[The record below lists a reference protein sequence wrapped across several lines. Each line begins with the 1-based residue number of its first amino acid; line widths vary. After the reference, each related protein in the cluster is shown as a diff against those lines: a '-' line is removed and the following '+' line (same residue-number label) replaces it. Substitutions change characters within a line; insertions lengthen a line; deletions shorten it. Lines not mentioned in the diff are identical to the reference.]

1 LAAPRVRS
9 RTSSALALALASAF
23 GWTPDPLGFGELEE
37 GTMASISRESPS
49 LFLRNATGLVKG
61 WSGFDAFT
69 YSFMAIN
76 LVTLG
81 MFYSLAVFAY
91 VPGASPVLSII
102 LSAIAVTFLA
112 VAYSGLISAMPRAGG
127 DYVWQSRILDGI
139 PGIVTS
145 AIVGAVGAYL
155 VAQAAGM
162 DGTVALVVGV
172 VGLVVGGLIGRL
184 RGGIGFILSATGWWF
199 ILAMWAPI
207 YGAILK
213 LEFFQPLAA
222 LFGSADGVD
231 FFGSDNGTLF
241 VSIVVVILTAGLV
254 ALGMAGYARIQRW
267 CLYAGLLGFAIMA
280 VLMVVSSQTDFQAAF
295 DRASSSLFGVSGAYD
310 KTIADAATND
320 LFTGSLDPLAM
331 GDNFGDTLMAT
342 LAMIPFM
349 MFWIL
354 YPNWGSTLYGE
365 VRGSGDFRKV
375 LRGMLGGIWVTAI
388 LAIVFVLLAAKTFGW
403 LFFNATNVNF
413 INWFYGYTTTDPTVP
428 IWSYP
433 PLLVSYLIDNTIF
446 QIAMVILFGA
456 WFLGWSGTLFLSSTR
471 MIFAA
476 AFDRVLP
483 ESAARVSE
491 GRGVPI
497 VALLYIM
504 IPAVLVSIAYSYS
517 AEVRALTLDATL
529 VIAVTFLGS
538 SVAATILPWY
548 KPRIFDNSPVAHLK
562 MVISGAGLIT
572 SIILA
577 WTIYLWLS
585 DPLYGIGV
593 GNTNSIIFLGAL
605 YGLAALVYVGARL
618 YRRSQGVDL
627 DAIHGEIPA
636 E

>member
-1 LAAPRVRS
+1 
-9 RTSSALALALASAF
+9 
-23 GWTPDPLGFGELEE
+23 
-37 GTMASISRESPS
+37 MASETSATPA

-69 YSFMAIN
+69 YSFMSVN

-91 VPGASPVLSII
+91 VPTASPVLSIV
-102 LSAIAVTFLA
+102 LAAIAVTFMA
-112 VAYSGLISAMPRAGG
+112 VAYSGLIAAMPRAGG
-127 DYVWQSRILDGI
+127 DYIWQSRVLDGL
-139 PGIVTS
+139 PGI
-145 AIVGAVGAYL
+145 IVGAVLGGVTGYL
-155 VAQAAGM
+155 VSGAFGM
-162 DGTVALVVGV
+162 DSTLALGGGA
-172 VGLVVGGLIGRL
+172 VGLVIGGFVGSLK
-184 RGGIGFILSATGWWF
+184 GGVGFVLAATGWWF
-199 ILAMWAPI
+199 ILALWAPI
-207 YGAILK
+207 YGAILN

-222 LFGSADGVD
+222 LLGSVDGLN
-231 FFGSDNGTLF
+231 FFISENGILF
-241 VSIVVVILTAGLV
+241 VSIITIVLTSGLV

-267 CLYAGLLGFAIMA
+267 CLYAGLLGL
-280 VLMVVSSQTDFQAAF
+280 VLMFALMAISSQADFKAAF
-295 DRASSSLFGVSGAYD
+295 DRANLSMFGVANAYD
-310 KTIADAATND
+310 TTIANAAVNDA
-320 LFTGSLDPLAM
+320 FTGSLEPFSM
-331 GDNFGDTLMAT
+331 GDDMGATLMAT

-349 MFWIL
+349 LFWIL

-375 LRGMLGGIWVTAI
+375 LRGMLGGIWVTAG
-388 LAIVFVLLAAKTFGW
+388 LAIVFVALAAKTFGW

-413 INWFYGYTTTDPTVP
+413 INYFYVYTDTPPTVP

-433 PLLVSYLIDNTIF
+433 PLIASYLVDNTIF
-446 QIAMVILFGA
+446 QIAVVVLFGA

-491 GRGVPI
+491 RRAVPI
-497 VALLYIM
+497 IALLFIM
-504 IPAVLVSIAYSYS
+504 VPSIFLSVAYAYSPT
-517 AEVRALTLDATL
+517 VRGWTLDATL

-538 SVAATILPWY
+538 SIAAAILPWY
-548 KPRIFDNSPVAHLK
+548 KPQIFDNSPVAHLK
-562 MVISGAGLIT
+562 LVVSGAGLIT
-572 SIILA
+572 AIILA
-577 WTIYLWLS
+577 WTVYLWLS

-593 GNTNSIIFLGAL
+593 GNAESIKFLAAL
-605 YGLAALVYVGARL
+605 YALGALVYVIARL

-627 DAIHGEIPA
+627 DAIHSEIPA

>member
-1 LAAPRVRS
+1 
-9 RTSSALALALASAF
+9 
-23 GWTPDPLGFGELEE
+23 
-37 GTMASISRESPS
+37 MASGNIAAPS

-69 YSFMAIN
+69 YSFMSVN

-91 VPGASPVLSII
+91 VPKASPVGSIV
-102 LSAIAVTFLA
+102 LAAIAVTFLA
-112 VAYSGLISAMPRAGG
+112 VAYSGLIAAMPRAGG
-127 DYVWQSRILDGI
+127 DYVWQSRVLDGV
-139 PGIVTS
+139 PGI
-145 AIVGAVGAYL
+145 AAGAVVGGVAGFL
-155 VAQAAGM
+155 VANSFALGDAG
-162 DGTVALVVGV
+162 ALGGGV
-172 VGLVVGGLIGRL
+172 VGLIVGGFIGRL
-184 RGGIGFILSATGWWF
+184 KGGIGFVLAATGWWF
-199 ILAMWAPI
+199 ILALWAPI
-207 YGAILK
+207 YGAIAK
-213 LEFFQPLAA
+213 IEFFQPLAA
-222 LFGSADGVD
+222 LFGSADGVS
-231 FFGSDNGTLF
+231 FFGSDNGTFF
-241 VSIVVVILTAGLV
+241 VSIVVIILTSGLV

-267 CLYAGLLGFAIMA
+267 CLWAGLIGFAIMI
-280 VLMVVSSQTDFQAAF
+280 VLMLISSQADFKVAF

-310 KTIADAATND
+310 KTIADSAAND
-320 LFTGSLDPLAM
+320 LFTGSLDPLAL
-331 GDNFGDTLMAT
+331 GDNITDTLTAT

-349 MFWIL
+349 LFWIL

-375 LRGMLGGIWVTAI
+375 LRGMLGGIWVTAG

-413 INWFYGYTTTDPTVP
+413 INNFYGYTTTAPTVP
-428 IWSYP
+428 VWSYP
-433 PLLVSYLIDNTIF
+433 PLIVSYLVDNTIF
-446 QIAMVILFGA
+446 QIAMVVLFGA

-491 GRGVPI
+491 RRAVPI

-504 IPAVLVSIAYSYS
+504 IPSVFLSAAYAYS
-517 AEVRALTLDATL
+517 ATVRGWTLDATL

-538 SVAATILPWY
+538 TVAAAILPWY
-548 KPRIFDNSPVAHLK
+548 KPKIFDNSPVAHLK
-562 MVISGAGLIT
+562 LVVSGAGLIT
-572 SIILA
+572 SIILV
-577 WTIYLWLS
+577 WVIYLWFA

-593 GNTNSIIFLGAL
+593 GNAESIKFLGAL
-605 YGLAALVYVGARL
+605 YGFGALLYVVARL

-627 DAIHGEIPA
+627 DAIHSEIPA

>member
-1 LAAPRVRS
+1 
-9 RTSSALALALASAF
+9 
-23 GWTPDPLGFGELEE
+23 
-37 GTMASISRESPS
+37 MASVSRETPS

-69 YSFMAIN
+69 YSFMSVN

-91 VPGASPVLSII
+91 VPAASPVLSIV

-112 VAYSGLISAMPRAGG
+112 VAYAGLIAVMPRAGG

-139 PGIVTS
+139 PGIAAG
-145 AIVGAVGAYL
+145 AIVGGIAAYL
-155 VAQAAGM
+155 VAQAAGF
-162 DGTVALVVGV
+162 DSTLALVAGVVGV
-172 VGLVVGGLIGRL
+172 VVGGLIGRL
-184 RGGIGFILSATGWWF
+184 RGGIGFVLAATGWWF

-222 LFGSADGVD
+222 LIGSSDGVT
-231 FFGSDNGTLF
+231 FFGSDNGTLV
-241 VSIVVVILTAGLV
+241 VSIIVIILTSGLV

-267 CLYAGLLGFAIMA
+267 CLYAGLLGFAIMV
-280 VLMVVSSQTDFQAAF
+280 VLMLVSTQADFQAAF
-295 DRASSSLFGVSGAYD
+295 DRASSSLFGVTGAYD
-310 KTIADAATND
+310 KTIADAAAND
-320 LFTGSLDPLAM
+320 GFTGSLDPLAP
-331 GDNFGDTLMAT
+331 GADVGATLTAT

-349 MFWIL
+349 LFWIL

-375 LRGMLGGIWVTAI
+375 LRGMLGGIWVTAG

-428 IWSYP
+428 VWSYP
-433 PLLVSYLIDNTIF
+433 PLLASYLVDNRIF
-446 QIAMVILFGA
+446 QIAMVVLFGV
-456 WFLGWSGTLFLSSTR
+456 WFLGLSGTLFLSSTR

-491 GRGVPI
+491 GRGVPV
-497 VALLYIM
+497 VALLFIM
-504 IPAVLVSIAYSYS
+504 IPAVLVSIAYSFS

-538 SVAATILPWY
+538 TVAATILPWY
-548 KPRIFDNSPVAHLK
+548 KPRIFDNSPVAHLRLL
-562 MVISGAGLIT
+562 ISGAGLIM

-577 WTIYLWLS
+577 WTIYLWLT

-593 GNTNSIIFLGAL
+593 GNTNSIIFLGIL

-627 DAIHGEIPA
+627 DAIHAEIPA

>member
-1 LAAPRVRS
+1 
-9 RTSSALALALASAF
+9 
-23 GWTPDPLGFGELEE
+23 
-37 GTMASISRESPS
+37 MASVSSETPS

-69 YSFMAIN
+69 YSFMSVN

-91 VPGASPVLSII
+91 VPAASPVLSIV

-112 VAYSGLISAMPRAGG
+112 VAYAGLIAVMPRAGG

-139 PGIVTS
+139 PGIAAGV
-145 AIVGAVGAYL
+145 IVGGIAAYL
-155 VAQAAGM
+155 VAQAAGL
-162 DGTVALVVGV
+162 DSTVALVAGLVGV
-172 VGLVVGGLIGRL
+172 VVGGLIGRL
-184 RGGIGFILSATGWWF
+184 RGGIGFVLAATGWWF

-222 LFGSADGVD
+222 LIGSSDGVT
-231 FFGSDNGTLF
+231 FFGSDNGTLV
-241 VSIVVVILTAGLV
+241 VSIIVIILTSGLV

-267 CLYAGLLGFAIMA
+267 CLYAGLLGFAIMV
-280 VLMVVSSQTDFQAAF
+280 VLMLVSTQADFQAAF
-295 DRASSSLFGVSGAYD
+295 DRASSSLFGVTGAYD
-310 KTIADAATND
+310 KTIADAAAND
-320 LFTGSLDPLAM
+320 GFTGSLDPLAL
-331 GDNFGDTLMAT
+331 GADAGATLTAT

-349 MFWIL
+349 LFWIL

-375 LRGMLGGIWVTAI
+375 LRGMLGGIWVTTA
-388 LAIVFVLLAAKTFGW
+388 LAIAFVLLAAKTFGW

-428 IWSYP
+428 VWSYP
-433 PLLVSYLIDNTIF
+433 PLLASYLVDNRIF
-446 QIAMVILFGA
+446 QIALMVLFGA

-491 GRGVPI
+491 RRGVPV
-497 VALLYIM
+497 VALLFIM
-504 IPAVLVSIAYSYS
+504 IPAVIVSVLYSYS
-517 AEVRALTLDATL
+517 ADVRALTLDATL

-538 SVAATILPWY
+538 TVAATILPWY
-548 KPRIFDNSPVAHLK
+548 KPRIFDNSPVAHLRLL
-562 MVISGAGLIT
+562 ISGAGLIM

-577 WTIYLWLS
+577 WTIYLWLT

-593 GNTNSIIFLGAL
+593 GNTNSIIFLGIL

-627 DAIHGEIPA
+627 DAIHSEIPA

>member
-1 LAAPRVRS
+1 
-9 RTSSALALALASAF
+9 
-23 GWTPDPLGFGELEE
+23 
-37 GTMASISRESPS
+37 MASVSRETPS

-69 YSFMAIN
+69 YSFMSVN

-91 VPGASPVLSII
+91 VPGASPVLSI
-102 LSAIAVTFLA
+102 LLAAIAVTFLA
-112 VAYSGLISAMPRAGG
+112 VAYAGLIAVMPRAGG
-127 DYVWQSRILDGI
+127 DYIWQSRILDGI
-139 PGIVTS
+139 PGIVT
-145 AIVGAVGAYL
+145 GAVVGGIAVYL
-155 VAQAAGM
+155 VAQAAGF
-162 DGTVALVVGV
+162 DSTLALVAGV
-172 VGLVVGGLIGRL
+172 IGLVVGGLIGRL
-184 RGGIGFILSATGWWF
+184 RGGIGFVLAATGWWF

-222 LFGSADGVD
+222 LLGSSDGVA
-231 FFGSDNGTLF
+231 FFGSDNGTLV
-241 VSIVVVILTAGLV
+241 VSIIVIILTSGLV

-267 CLYAGLLGFAIMA
+267 CLYAGLLGFA
-280 VLMVVSSQTDFQAAF
+280 LMVVLMLVSSQADFQAAF
-295 DRASSSLFGVSGAYD
+295 DRASSALFGVDGAYE
-310 KTIADAATND
+310 KTIADAAAND
-320 LFTGSLDPLAM
+320 GYTGSLEPLAM
-331 GDNFGDTLMAT
+331 GENFGDTLTAT

-349 MFWIL
+349 LFWIL

-375 LRGMLGGIWVTAI
+375 LRGMLGGIWVTAG

-403 LFFNATNVNF
+403 LFFNATNANF

-428 IWSYP
+428 VWSYP
-433 PLLVSYLIDNTIF
+433 PLLASYLIDNRIV
-446 QIAMVILFGA
+446 QIAMVVLFGV

-491 GRGVPI
+491 GRGVPV
-497 VALLYIM
+497 VALLFIM
-504 IPAVLVSIAYSYS
+504 IPALIVSVLYSYS
-517 AEVRALTLDATL
+517 ADIRALTLDATL

-538 SVAATILPWY
+538 TIAATILPWY
-548 KPRIFDNSPVAHLK
+548 KPRIFDNSPVAHLRLL
-562 MVISGAGLIT
+562 ISGAGLIT

-577 WTIYLWLS
+577 WTIYLWLT

-593 GNTNSIIFLGAL
+593 GNTNSIIFLGIL

-627 DAIHGEIPA
+627 DAIHAEIPA